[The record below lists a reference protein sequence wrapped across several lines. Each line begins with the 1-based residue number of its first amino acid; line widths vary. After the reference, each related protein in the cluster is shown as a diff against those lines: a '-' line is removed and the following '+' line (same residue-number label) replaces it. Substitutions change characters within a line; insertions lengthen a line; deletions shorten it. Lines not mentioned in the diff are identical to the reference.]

1 MKFLKFLVIL
11 LIPLLFCSAA
21 YASDATDTSDNIAIS
36 QQNIDLDNVVY
47 VPEGESISDIGI
59 DVENSVYVSEN
70 DYITSDGLKAG
81 PQTDGPNPSVEFEA
95 DDPNNPV
102 NFFINETFHGEIVFR
117 NDGDAIGYQP
127 FLEVVLPN
135 EITDFKMF
143 YLGNSVETI
152 DLGVFSEENN
162 YTILNPLTNKEVKGE
177 AGQRLILAIS
187 PFGSYSSD
195 IPDAVIEIEA
205 FLNTTN
211 VGELINFTVTPVFR
225 YGADPLDNP
234 TVDPPIYGDSVKG
247 WIRPTVIQV
256 DIDSPVH
263 EHETVTGPNFPFQYN
278 ITVDIADGANVG
290 DIVINNTIPSQL
302 YFLNNGNHTVRITDK
317 NGNVIDSSLYEIIY
331 PNSNTTG
338 GNLVVK
344 FKNYTGS
351 DAVNDINIEY
361 WVYAP
366 EFDNSTG
373 QNQTILNPITGSDN
387 VTNNVVNIEGTYDN
401 VTLTDDDNVFVT
413 LKAMAVQKYV
423 NSDGEVK
430 PGQNLMYTIYFEVS
444 DYFSLEDFY
453 FLDHAGELPM
463 GAGQD
468 FIWDSVF
475 LTFDGKTYKLENGTY
490 YEREDL
496 VPNDGHWDL
505 LIYVY
510 KFLNDNN
517 ISNFEGGLYNDR
529 LVNEGPF
536 IGYINYNVTVNLN
549 YVVGNKTLSSDDLI
563 INIADGMG
571 IIKDSKVNVTDSSR
585 TELKIPSPI
594 VNKDIIAI
602 NGRPVR
608 GDDVTVRPGDNVT
621 FVLEVVMPT
630 GTVDD
635 FYITD
640 YFPLP
645 IFDVSGMN
653 PVNSTDGALPDNN
666 HWTFGDD
673 GDYPTDINGNRVI
686 PTVEINKDENYI
698 RFTFGDVFENTSTP
712 VDLKIYLTLQVTSH
726 PMADELKLANLLYM
740 SYMDSINTT
749 YMDAEIIHM
758 VVQEPELEIVKDVNV
773 TTVENGT
780 YAKYNIT
787 VTNNGHYGAYDVT
800 ITDNFKELFGD
811 VILNGDVLSISAQYN
826 NGTVVNIDAGDFFN
840 TEKGFTF
847 DYLDFREG
855 HNSITITYTVMFNEN
870 VVPYEEMTNTAN
882 ITNFAS
888 IPGGI
893 NFATNPDKYHD
904 NATVVGVE
912 INVSKDFLGSNDF
925 NKTGG
930 TFNVTDGNRKDDLT
944 IGESGIYEIVVDLPN
959 AQITDLTITD
969 YANGQKLIGYE
980 IFYEGLEKPENVDVT
995 IKNGNSGAELVIK
1008 FNGELKLSAGQ
1019 NKIILRLTYAVLD
1032 STVNPVTG
1040 SYNRDNTVYIST
1052 DGEHRESAS
1061 DYVHIVNP
1069 GIKVDKEFEQN
1080 TVQGGDKNSLTITVT
1095 NNGKSPLYHV
1105 TIKDDLSGLLNF
1117 IDGEISGLN
1126 VDLSAPGI
1134 ATFLGANRD
1143 LLSVVFLNPLNPGE
1157 SVSIVINFTVKDDV
1171 VIGTTY
1177 NNVVSVTGSSMPDD
1191 RYNETR
1197 NYTASDSDKVSTYLP
1212 TIDKNITGT
1221 SISENGDKKATI
1233 GEEVFYEI
1241 IVELPKG
1248 YYNDLVITDDIPDWF
1263 KFNNGNYTINGQT
1276 VDINYDPVTGVAS
1289 VRFVNSTLSGKLT
1302 ILLNLTLV
1310 NHTSAVDG
1318 SSKLNTAIVYVD
1330 GDETDRDSDYVSVVE
1345 PDVNVNKVAD
1355 KEKYEHDETVHY
1367 EITISNDGNSR
1378 GHNIVITDVLPEGLH
1393 FTGKY
1398 TISEGWTVS
1407 YNEFTRIFTI
1417 TGDSLAIG
1425 ESIKFTYDCTFEG
1438 DLEDILGEDF
1448 NNRVFV
1454 TSTSMDRE
1462 DIFREYTD
1470 FDDETVHV
1478 IAIDLEVNK
1487 VVSSSNN
1494 NYQNNIVYVITVT
1507 NNGPDDATGVVVN
1520 DILPDGLIFISATG
1534 TGSYDANTGI
1544 WTIGNLANKGTVT
1557 LTITAKINL
1566 TGSVT
1571 NSVNVTGNEDETDLT
1586 NNNDSVTTII
1596 PPAADLVVDKE
1607 IISSGNYSDEII
1619 YTITVTNRGPDD
1631 ATGVTVTDKLPG
1643 SLIFISSDNPD
1654 YNPANGVWTIGNL
1667 AVGDS
1672 VTLTITAKINGTGI
1686 IENEAVV
1693 SGNEYDQNLTNNN
1706 DSVTSDVPPVADLVL
1721 DKTININ
1728 KIVAGEY
1735 INYIITIDNIG
1746 IDAALNV
1753 ILHDS
1758 IPDALENVEYRIN
1771 NGDWQEF
1778 TGDIYLRTIFA
1789 NSQVT
1794 VEIRGIVN
1802 SGYLGNITNFANVS
1816 TTTSETDYTNNNDT
1830 VTGEVTAITD
1840 LKVVK
1845 EANDLTVV
1853 AGDNITYTVTI
1864 TNYGPSDAVNV
1875 ELRDYF
1881 DTSDLLNMQYS
1892 LDNVHWYSYA
1902 PGTVIQV
1909 GTIVSGDGRVI
1920 YFKALVNGS
1929 IRGNILNTVNIT
1941 TDTPNEGE
1949 NSSTVTTDV
1958 VEHVTIS
1965 IDKTANVTNV
1975 NPGDYIS
1982 YDIVVEVSDV
1992 SDAINVVVTDNLNSD
2007 LLETSNTIYFI
2018 DGVYK
2023 GRWTGSVNLGTLHP
2037 GAVVFIHLANIYVKN
2052 TADSDIP
2059 NTAIVT
2065 SDEYPNGF
2073 QSDYDIHLNT
2083 ADLAV
2088 DKEVVSSGNY
2098 TDEIEYV
2105 ITVTNNG
2112 PDDATGVVVSD
2123 KLPNGL
2129 IFTDSVADRG
2139 SYDPET
2145 GIWTIG
2151 DLANGETLTLTIIA
2165 KINITG
2171 NITNEADTTGDQY
2184 DPDVDNNED
2193 DITSEIL
2200 PSADLVVDKEVVSVG
2215 NYTDEIEYVITVTN
2229 RGPDDATGVTVS
2241 DILPEGLIFAGSDGN
2256 YNSNTG
2262 VWYIGDLANG
2272 EFISIRITAKINITG
2287 NVTNKVNVTGNEH
2300 DSNLTNNNDTVT
2312 SEIPPA
2318 TDLAVDKEVVSVG
2331 NYTDEIEYVI
2341 TVTNRGP
2348 DGATGVVVSDLLP
2361 DGLIYS
2367 SSVADRG
2374 TYDPE
2379 TGIWTIGDLANGETL
2394 TLTIIAKINITGNIT
2409 NNVSVTGGQYDPEL
2423 GNNNDTVTSEIP
2435 PSADLVVDKEVV
2447 SVGNYT
2453 DEIVYII
2460 TVTNRGPDDATGVF
2474 VSDLLPDGLIYSSSV
2489 ADRGTYDSETGI
2501 WTIGDLANG
2510 EILTLKITARINT
2523 TGNVT
2528 NNVNVT
2534 GNEHD
2539 SNLTNNNDTVTSEIP
2554 PSADLVVDKEVV
2566 SVGNYTDEI
2575 IYIITVTNRGP
2586 NDATGVTVSDI
2597 LPDGLVFVESNG
2609 NYDSETGV
2617 WYIGDLANGGTVTLT
2632 ITARINTTG
2641 NVTNNVNVTG
2651 NEHDSNLTNNNDTVT
2666 SEIPPSADLAIDK
2679 EVIGFGNYT
2688 DHIIY
2693 VVTVTNNGPNDAT
2706 GVVVSDLLPNGL
2718 IFVEAM
2724 GVTQLYDDQLVFSGS
2739 EAKYDP
2745 TTGLWII
2752 GDLANGESISLLIVA
2767 RINIT
2772 GNVTNY
2778 ANVTGNEHDSNLTN
2792 NDDNVTVE
2800 IPPSADLAVEK
2811 EVVSVGN
2818 YTDEIVYIISVTNRG
2833 PNDATGVVVSDL
2845 LPDGLVFIEAN
2856 NENYNAATGVWYIG
2870 DLANGESISIM
2881 ITARINVTGN
2891 VTNFVNVTGNEFDH
2905 DKTNNNDN
2913 VTVEIPKEVDLSVNK
2928 TVNNE
2933 NPYNGDE
2940 IIYEIVISNNGVDN
2954 ATNVIVSDNLPN
2966 GLIYVSSD
2974 ASKGSY
2980 DATTGLWTVGDL
2992 AVGET
2997 VKLTI
3002 TVLVNKSGNL
3012 TNNVSVNSTEHDL
3025 NYTDNNDSVVID
3037 VIPVADLVVDKE
3049 ANQDVI
3055 YVGDEVIFIITI
3067 TNNGPNDA
3075 ENVIALDKLP
3085 EGLEFV
3091 SSNAS
3096 KGTYDFETGIWDIG
3110 NLTVGETVT
3119 LIITTIAQK
3128 EGIIVNNVS
3137 VNSTTVDLNMTN
3149 NFANATV
3156 EANEVIVPSDDS
3168 SQSSELGLSQNKNNL
3183 LNSGIGMEKTG
3194 NPLMIALLLIICLI
3208 GFGVNS
3214 RRK

>member
-36 QQNIDLDNVVY
+36 QQNIDLDNAVY

-81 PQTDGPNPSVEFEA
+81 PQTDEPNPSVEFKA

-143 YLGNSVETI
+143 YLDNSVETI
-152 DLGVFSEENN
+152 DLGIFSEENN

-302 YFLNNGNHTVRITDK
+302 YFINNGNHTVRITDK

-373 QNQTILNPITGSDN
+373 QNQTILNPITGSNN
-387 VTNNVVNIEGTYDN
+387 VTENIVNIEGTYDN
-401 VTLTDDDNVFVT
+401 VTLTGDDNVFVT

-423 NSDGEVK
+423 NSNGEVR

-549 YVVGNKTLSSDDLI
+549 YIVGNSTLSSDDLI

-608 GDDVTVRPGDNVT
+608 GDDLTVRPGDNVT
-621 FVLEVVMPT
+621 FVLEVEMPT

-645 IFDVSGMN
+645 IFNVSGMN

-673 GDYPTDINGNRVI
+673 GDYPTDINGNRII
-686 PTVEINKDENYI
+686 PTVEINTDENYI
-698 RFTFGDVFENTSTP
+698 RFTFGNVFDNTSST
-712 VDLKIYLTLQVTSH
+712 VKLQLYLTLQVTSH

-740 SYMDSINTT
+740 SYMDSVNTT
-749 YMDAEIIHM
+749 YMDAELIHM

-780 YAKYNIT
+780 YAEYNIT
-787 VTNNGHYGAYDVT
+787 VTNNGHYDAYDVT

-811 VILNGDVLSISAQYN
+811 VILNGNVLSISAQYN
-826 NGTVVNIDAGDFFN
+826 NGTVVHIDADDFFN

-847 DYLDFREG
+847 DYLKFEEG
-855 HNSITITYTVMFNEN
+855 HNSITITYIVIFNEN
-870 VVPYEEMTNTAN
+870 VVPYEEMINTAN

-912 INVSKDFLGSNDF
+912 INVTKDFLGSNDF

-930 TFNVTDGNRKDDLT
+930 TVNVTDGNRKDDLT

-969 YANGQKLIGYE
+969 SANGQKLIGYE

-1040 SYNRDNTVYIST
+1040 SYNRVNTVYIST
-1052 DGEHRESAS
+1052 DGERRESAS
-1061 DYVHIVNP
+1061 DYAPIINP
-1069 GIKVDKEFEQN
+1069 GITVNKEFEQD
-1080 TVQGGDKNSLTITVT
+1080 TVQGGDKNSLIITVT
-1095 NNGKSPLYHV
+1095 NDGNSPLYNV

-1117 IDGEISGLN
+1117 IDGEISDLK

-1134 ATFLGANRD
+1134 ATFLGANQD
-1143 LLSVVFLNPLNPGE
+1143 ILSIVFLNPLNPGE
-1157 SVSIVINFTVKDDV
+1157 SVSIIINFTVKEDI

-1177 NNVVSVTGSSMPDD
+1177 DNTVSVTGSSMLDD

-1197 NYTASDSDKVSTYLP
+1197 DYTASDSDKVSTYLP

-1398 TISEGWTVS
+1398 TISDGWTVS

-1470 FDDETVHV
+1470 FDDATVHV

-1544 WTIGNLANKGTVT
+1544 WTIGNLANKGAVT

-1586 NNNDSVTTII
+1586 NNNDSVTTVI

-1830 VTGEVTAITD
+1830 VTGEVTAIAD

-1853 AGDNITYTVTI
+1853 AGEDITYTVTI

-1892 LDNVHWYSYA
+1892 LDNVYWYSYEQ
-1902 PGTVIQV
+1902 GSVIQV
-1909 GTIVSGDGRVI
+1909 GTIVSGDVRVI

-1929 IRGNILNTVNIT
+1929 TRGNITNTVNIT
-1941 TDTPNEGE
+1941 TDTPNDGE
-1949 NSSTVTTDV
+1949 NSSTVITDV
-1958 VEHVTIS
+1958 VEHVIIS
-1965 IDKTANVTNV
+1965 IDKTANTTSV

-1982 YDIVVEVSDV
+1982 YDIIVEVSDV

-2007 LLETSNTIYFI
+2007 LLEISNAIYFVN
-2018 DGVYK
+2018 GAAK
-2023 GRWTGSVNLGTLHP
+2023 GRWTGSVNLGTLP
-2037 GAVVFIHLANIYVKN
+2037 ANTVVFIHIANIYVKD

-2059 NTAIVT
+2059 NSAIVT

-2073 QSDYDIHLNT
+2073 RSDYDIHLIT
-2083 ADLAV
+2083 TDLAV
-2088 DKEVVSSGNY
+2088 DKDVVSVGNY

-2105 ITVTNNG
+2105 VTVTNNG

-2139 SYDPET
+2139 SYDPNT

-2151 DLANGETLTLTIIA
+2151 DLDNGETLTLTIIA

-2171 NITNEADTTGDQY
+2171 NITNEADITGDQY

-2193 DITSEIL
+2193 DI
-2200 PSADLVVDKEVVSVG
+2200 
-2215 NYTDEIEYVITVTN
+2215 
-2229 RGPDDATGVTVS
+2229 
-2241 DILPEGLIFAGSDGN
+2241 
-2256 YNSNTG
+2256 
-2262 VWYIGDLANG
+2262 
-2272 EFISIRITAKINITG
+2272 
-2287 NVTNKVNVTGNEH
+2287 
-2300 DSNLTNNNDTVT
+2300 
-2312 SEIPPA
+2312 
-2318 TDLAVDKEVVSVG
+2318 
-2331 NYTDEIEYVI
+2331 
-2341 TVTNRGP
+2341 
-2348 DGATGVVVSDLLP
+2348 
-2361 DGLIYS
+2361 
-2367 SSVADRG
+2367 
-2374 TYDPE
+2374 
-2379 TGIWTIGDLANGETL
+2379 
-2394 TLTIIAKINITGNIT
+2394 
-2409 NNVSVTGGQYDPEL
+2409 
-2423 GNNNDTVTSEIP
+2423 TSEIP

-2460 TVTNRGPDDATGVF
+2460 TVTNRGPDDATGVV
-2474 VSDLLPDGLIYSSSV
+2474 VSDILPEGLIFAGSDGNYNSN
-2489 ADRGTYDSETGI
+2489 TGV
-2501 WTIGDLANG
+2501 WYIGDLANG
-2510 EILTLKITARINT
+2510 ETVTLTITAKINI

-2566 SVGNYTDEI
+2566 SVGNYTDEV

-2597 LPDGLVFVESNG
+2597 LPEGLVFVESNG

-2632 ITARINTTG
+2632 ITARINSTG
-2641 NVTNNVNVTG
+2641 NVTNKVNVTG

-2666 SEIPPSADLAIDK
+2666 SEIPPSADLVIDK

-2724 GVTQLYDDQLVFSGS
+2724 GFTQLYDDQLVFSGS

-2752 GDLANGESISLLIVA
+2752 GNLANGESTSLLIVA

-2772 GNVTNY
+2772 GNVTNF

-2856 NENYNAATGVWYIG
+2856 NENYNADTGVWYIG

-3049 ANQDVI
+3049 ANHDVI
-3055 YVGDEVIFIITI
+3055 YVGDEVIFIIII
-3067 TNNGPNDA
+3067 TNNGPNEA
-3075 ENVIALDKLP
+3075 ENVIALDRLP

-3091 SSNAS
+3091 SFNAS

-3110 NLTVGETVT
+3110 NLAVGETVT

-3149 NFANATV
+3149 NFANAAV
-3156 EANEVIVPSDDS
+3156 EANEVIIPSDDS

-3208 GFGVNS
+3208 GFSVKS

>member
-36 QQNIDLDNVVY
+36 QQNIDLDNAVY

-81 PQTDGPNPSVEFEA
+81 PQTDEPNPSVEFKA

-143 YLGNSVETI
+143 YLDNSVETI
-152 DLGVFSEENN
+152 DLGIFSEENN

-302 YFLNNGNHTVRITDK
+302 YFINNGNHTVRITDK

-373 QNQTILNPITGSDN
+373 QNQTILNPITGSNN
-387 VTNNVVNIEGTYDN
+387 VTENIVNIEGTYDN
-401 VTLTDDDNVFVT
+401 VTLTGDDNVFVT

-423 NSDGEVK
+423 NSNGEVR

-549 YVVGNKTLSSDDLI
+549 YIVGNSTLSSDDLI

-608 GDDVTVRPGDNVT
+608 GDDLTVRPGDNVT
-621 FVLEVVMPT
+621 FVLEVEMPT

-645 IFDVSGMN
+645 IFNVSGMN

-673 GDYPTDINGNRVI
+673 GDYPTDINGNRII
-686 PTVEINKDENYI
+686 PTVEINTDENYI
-698 RFTFGDVFENTSTP
+698 RFTFGNVFDNTSST
-712 VDLKIYLTLQVTSH
+712 VKLQLYLTLQVTSH

-740 SYMDSINTT
+740 SYMDSVNTT
-749 YMDAEIIHM
+749 YMDAELIHM

-780 YAKYNIT
+780 YAEYNIT
-787 VTNNGHYGAYDVT
+787 VTNNGHYDAYDVT

-811 VILNGDVLSISAQYN
+811 VILNGNVLSISAQYN
-826 NGTVVNIDAGDFFN
+826 NGTVVHIDADDFFN

-847 DYLDFREG
+847 DYLKFEEG
-855 HNSITITYTVMFNEN
+855 HNSITITYIVIFNEN
-870 VVPYEEMTNTAN
+870 VVPYEEMINTAN

-912 INVSKDFLGSNDF
+912 INVTKDFLGSNDF

-930 TFNVTDGNRKDDLT
+930 TVNVTDGNRKDDLT

-969 YANGQKLIGYE
+969 SANGQKLIGYE

-1040 SYNRDNTVYIST
+1040 SYNRVNTVYIST
-1052 DGEHRESAS
+1052 DGERRESAS
-1061 DYVHIVNP
+1061 DYAPIINP
-1069 GIKVDKEFEQN
+1069 GITVNKEFEQD
-1080 TVQGGDKNSLTITVT
+1080 TVQGGDKNSLIITVT
-1095 NNGKSPLYHV
+1095 NDGNSPLYNV

-1117 IDGEISGLN
+1117 IDGEISDLK

-1134 ATFLGANRD
+1134 ATFLGANQD
-1143 LLSVVFLNPLNPGE
+1143 ILSIVFLNPLNPGE
-1157 SVSIVINFTVKDDV
+1157 SVSIIINFTVKEDI

-1177 NNVVSVTGSSMPDD
+1177 DNTVSVTGSSMLDD

-1197 NYTASDSDKVSTYLP
+1197 DYTASDSDKVSTYLP

-1398 TISEGWTVS
+1398 TISDGWTVS

-1470 FDDETVHV
+1470 FDDATVHV

-1544 WTIGNLANKGTVT
+1544 WTIGNLANKGAVT

-1586 NNNDSVTTII
+1586 NNNDSVTTVI

-1830 VTGEVTAITD
+1830 VTGEVTAIAD

-1853 AGDNITYTVTI
+1853 AGEDITYTVTI

-1892 LDNVHWYSYA
+1892 LDNVYWYSYEQ
-1902 PGTVIQV
+1902 GSVIQV
-1909 GTIVSGDGRVI
+1909 GTIVSGDVRVI

-1929 IRGNILNTVNIT
+1929 TRGNITNTVNIT
-1941 TDTPNEGE
+1941 TDTPNDGE
-1949 NSSTVTTDV
+1949 NSSTVITDV
-1958 VEHVTIS
+1958 VEHVIIS
-1965 IDKTANVTNV
+1965 IDKTANTTSV

-1982 YDIVVEVSDV
+1982 YDIIVEVSDV

-2007 LLETSNTIYFI
+2007 LLEISNAIYFVN
-2018 DGVYK
+2018 GAAK
-2023 GRWTGSVNLGTLHP
+2023 GRWTGSVNLGTLP
-2037 GAVVFIHLANIYVKN
+2037 ANTVVFIHIANIYVKD

-2059 NTAIVT
+2059 NSAIVT

-2073 QSDYDIHLNT
+2073 RSDYDIHLIT
-2083 ADLAV
+2083 TDLAV
-2088 DKEVVSSGNY
+2088 DKDVVSVGNY

-2105 ITVTNNG
+2105 VTVTNNG

-2139 SYDPET
+2139 SYDPNT

-2151 DLANGETLTLTIIA
+2151 DLDNGETLTLTIIA

-2171 NITNEADTTGDQY
+2171 NITNEADITGDQY

-2193 DITSEIL
+2193 DI
-2200 PSADLVVDKEVVSVG
+2200 
-2215 NYTDEIEYVITVTN
+2215 
-2229 RGPDDATGVTVS
+2229 
-2241 DILPEGLIFAGSDGN
+2241 
-2256 YNSNTG
+2256 
-2262 VWYIGDLANG
+2262 
-2272 EFISIRITAKINITG
+2272 
-2287 NVTNKVNVTGNEH
+2287 
-2300 DSNLTNNNDTVT
+2300 
-2312 SEIPPA
+2312 
-2318 TDLAVDKEVVSVG
+2318 
-2331 NYTDEIEYVI
+2331 
-2341 TVTNRGP
+2341 
-2348 DGATGVVVSDLLP
+2348 
-2361 DGLIYS
+2361 
-2367 SSVADRG
+2367 
-2374 TYDPE
+2374 
-2379 TGIWTIGDLANGETL
+2379 
-2394 TLTIIAKINITGNIT
+2394 
-2409 NNVSVTGGQYDPEL
+2409 
-2423 GNNNDTVTSEIP
+2423 TSEIP

-2460 TVTNRGPDDATGVF
+2460 TVTNRGPDDATGVT
-2474 VSDLLPDGLIYSSSV
+2474 VSDILPEGLVFVESN
-2489 ADRGTYDSETGI
+2489 GNYDSETGV
-2501 WTIGDLANG
+2501 WYIGDLANG
-2510 EILTLKITARINT
+2510 DSISIRITAKINI

-2575 IYIITVTNRGP
+2575 VYIITVTNRGP
-2586 NDATGVTVSDI
+2586 DDATGVTVSDI
-2597 LPDGLVFVESNG
+2597 LPEGLVFVESNG

-2617 WYIGDLANGGTVTLT
+2617 WYIGDLANGDSISIR
-2632 ITARINTTG
+2632 ITAKINITG

-2666 SEIPPSADLAIDK
+2666 SEIPPSADLVIDK

-2724 GVTQLYDDQLVFSGS
+2724 GFTQLYDDQLVFSGS

-2752 GDLANGESISLLIVA
+2752 GNLANGESTSLLIVA

-2772 GNVTNY
+2772 GNVTNF

-2856 NENYNAATGVWYIG
+2856 NENYNADTGVWYIG

-3049 ANQDVI
+3049 ANHDVI
-3055 YVGDEVIFIITI
+3055 YVGDEVIFIIII
-3067 TNNGPNDA
+3067 TNNGPNEA
-3075 ENVIALDKLP
+3075 ENVIALDRLP

-3091 SSNAS
+3091 SFNAS

-3110 NLTVGETVT
+3110 NLAVGETVT

-3149 NFANATV
+3149 NFANAAV
-3156 EANEVIVPSDDS
+3156 EANEVIIPSDDS

-3208 GFGVNS
+3208 GFSVKS

>member
-1 MKFLKFLVIL
+1 M
-11 LIPLLFCSAA
+11 
-21 YASDATDTSDNIAIS
+21 
-36 QQNIDLDNVVY
+36 
-47 VPEGESISDIGI
+47 
-59 DVENSVYVSEN
+59 
-70 DYITSDGLKAG
+70 
-81 PQTDGPNPSVEFEA
+81 
-95 DDPNNPV
+95 
-102 NFFINETFHGEIVFR
+102 
-117 NDGDAIGYQP
+117 
-127 FLEVVLPN
+127 
-135 EITDFKMF
+135 
-143 YLGNSVETI
+143 
-152 DLGVFSEENN
+152 
-162 YTILNPLTNKEVKGE
+162 
-177 AGQRLILAIS
+177 
-187 PFGSYSSD
+187 
-195 IPDAVIEIEA
+195 
-205 FLNTTN
+205 
-211 VGELINFTVTPVFR
+211 
-225 YGADPLDNP
+225 
-234 TVDPPIYGDSVKG
+234 
-247 WIRPTVIQV
+247 
-256 DIDSPVH
+256 
-263 EHETVTGPNFPFQYN
+263 
-278 ITVDIADGANVG
+278 
-290 DIVINNTIPSQL
+290 
-302 YFLNNGNHTVRITDK
+302 
-317 NGNVIDSSLYEIIY
+317 
-331 PNSNTTG
+331 
-338 GNLVVK
+338 
-344 FKNYTGS
+344 
-351 DAVNDINIEY
+351 
-361 WVYAP
+361 
-366 EFDNSTG
+366 
-373 QNQTILNPITGSDN
+373 
-387 VTNNVVNIEGTYDN
+387 
-401 VTLTDDDNVFVT
+401 
-413 LKAMAVQKYV
+413 
-423 NSDGEVK
+423 
-430 PGQNLMYTIYFEVS
+430 
-444 DYFSLEDFY
+444 
-453 FLDHAGELPM
+453 
-463 GAGQD
+463 
-468 FIWDSVF
+468 
-475 LTFDGKTYKLENGTY
+475 
-490 YEREDL
+490 
-496 VPNDGHWDL
+496 
-505 LIYVY
+505 
-510 KFLNDNN
+510 
-517 ISNFEGGLYNDR
+517 
-529 LVNEGPF
+529 
-536 IGYINYNVTVNLN
+536 
-549 YVVGNKTLSSDDLI
+549 
-563 INIADGMG
+563 
-571 IIKDSKVNVTDSSR
+571 
-585 TELKIPSPI
+585 
-594 VNKDIIAI
+594 
-602 NGRPVR
+602 
-608 GDDVTVRPGDNVT
+608 
-621 FVLEVVMPT
+621 
-630 GTVDD
+630 
-635 FYITD
+635 
-640 YFPLP
+640 
-645 IFDVSGMN
+645 
-653 PVNSTDGALPDNN
+653 
-666 HWTFGDD
+666 
-673 GDYPTDINGNRVI
+673 
-686 PTVEINKDENYI
+686 
-698 RFTFGDVFENTSTP
+698 
-712 VDLKIYLTLQVTSH
+712 
-726 PMADELKLANLLYM
+726 
-740 SYMDSINTT
+740 
-749 YMDAEIIHM
+749 
-758 VVQEPELEIVKDVNV
+758 
-773 TTVENGT
+773 
-780 YAKYNIT
+780 
-787 VTNNGHYGAYDVT
+787 
-800 ITDNFKELFGD
+800 
-811 VILNGDVLSISAQYN
+811 
-826 NGTVVNIDAGDFFN
+826 
-840 TEKGFTF
+840 
-847 DYLDFREG
+847 
-855 HNSITITYTVMFNEN
+855 
-870 VVPYEEMTNTAN
+870 
-882 ITNFAS
+882 
-888 IPGGI
+888 
-893 NFATNPDKYHD
+893 
-904 NATVVGVE
+904 
-912 INVSKDFLGSNDF
+912 
-925 NKTGG
+925 
-930 TFNVTDGNRKDDLT
+930 
-944 IGESGIYEIVVDLPN
+944 
-959 AQITDLTITD
+959 
-969 YANGQKLIGYE
+969 
-980 IFYEGLEKPENVDVT
+980 
-995 IKNGNSGAELVIK
+995 
-1008 FNGELKLSAGQ
+1008 
-1019 NKIILRLTYAVLD
+1019 
-1032 STVNPVTG
+1032 
-1040 SYNRDNTVYIST
+1040 
-1052 DGEHRESAS
+1052 
-1061 DYVHIVNP
+1061 
-1069 GIKVDKEFEQN
+1069 
-1080 TVQGGDKNSLTITVT
+1080 
-1095 NNGKSPLYHV
+1095 
-1105 TIKDDLSGLLNF
+1105 
-1117 IDGEISGLN
+1117 
-1126 VDLSAPGI
+1126 
-1134 ATFLGANRD
+1134 
-1143 LLSVVFLNPLNPGE
+1143 
-1157 SVSIVINFTVKDDV
+1157 
-1171 VIGTTY
+1171 
-1177 NNVVSVTGSSMPDD
+1177 
-1191 RYNETR
+1191 
-1197 NYTASDSDKVSTYLP
+1197 
-1212 TIDKNITGT
+1212 
-1221 SISENGDKKATI
+1221 
-1233 GEEVFYEI
+1233 
-1241 IVELPKG
+1241 
-1248 YYNDLVITDDIPDWF
+1248 
-1263 KFNNGNYTINGQT
+1263 
-1276 VDINYDPVTGVAS
+1276 
-1289 VRFVNSTLSGKLT
+1289 
-1302 ILLNLTLV
+1302 
-1310 NHTSAVDG
+1310 
-1318 SSKLNTAIVYVD
+1318 
-1330 GDETDRDSDYVSVVE
+1330 
-1345 PDVNVNKVAD
+1345 AD

-1398 TISEGWTVS
+1398 TISDGWTVS

-1438 DLEDILGEDF
+1438 NLEDILGEDF
-1448 NNRVFV
+1448 NNRVSV
-1454 TSTSMDRE
+1454 TSTSMDRD

-1478 IAIDLEVNK
+1478 IATDLEVNK

-1520 DILPDGLIFISATG
+1520 DILPDGLIFVSATG

-1566 TGSVT
+1566 TGNVT
-1571 NSVNVTGNEDETDLT
+1571 NNVNVTGNEDETDLT
-1586 NNNDSVTTII
+1586 NNNDSVTTVI

-1607 IISSGNYSDEII
+1607 IVSSGNYSDEII

-1643 SLIFISSDNPD
+1643 SLIFISSDNPN

-1686 IENEAVV
+1686 IENDAVV
-1693 SGNEYDQNLTNNN
+1693 SGNEYDHNLTNND
-1706 DSVTSDVPPVADLVL
+1706 DSVTSDIPPVTDLVL
-1721 DKTININ
+1721 DKTITTDEI
-1728 KIVAGEY
+1728 IAGDY
-1735 INYIITIDNIG
+1735 INYVITITNVG
-1746 IDAALNV
+1746 VDAALDV

-1758 IPDALENVEYRIN
+1758 IPSILEDVEYRIN

-1778 TGDIYLRTIFA
+1778 TGDIYLRTILG
-1789 NSQVT
+1789 NSKVT

-1816 TTTSETDYTNNNDT
+1816 TSTSETDYTNNNDT

-2193 DITSEIL
+2193 DITSEIP

-2215 NYTDEIEYVITVTN
+2215 NYTDEIIYIITVTN
-2229 RGPDDATGVTVS
+2229 NGPNDATGVTVS
-2241 DILPEGLIFAGSDGN
+2241 DILPEGLIFAGSNGT
-2256 YNSNTG
+2256 YNSTTG

-2272 EFISIRITAKINITG
+2272 ESISIRITAKINITG

-2453 DEIVYII
+2453 DEIEYVI
-2460 TVTNRGPDDATGVF
+2460 T
-2474 VSDLLPDGLIYSSSV
+2474 
-2489 ADRGTYDSETGI
+2489 
-2501 WTIGDLANG
+2501 
-2510 EILTLKITARINT
+2510 
-2523 TGNVT
+2523 
-2528 NNVNVT
+2528 
-2534 GNEHD
+2534 
-2539 SNLTNNNDTVTSEIP
+2539 
-2554 PSADLVVDKEVV
+2554 
-2566 SVGNYTDEI
+2566 
-2575 IYIITVTNRGP
+2575 
-2586 NDATGVTVSDI
+2586 
-2597 LPDGLVFVESNG
+2597 
-2609 NYDSETGV
+2609 
-2617 WYIGDLANGGTVTLT
+2617 
-2632 ITARINTTG
+2632 
-2641 NVTNNVNVTG
+2641 
-2651 NEHDSNLTNNNDTVT
+2651 
-2666 SEIPPSADLAIDK
+2666 
-2679 EVIGFGNYT
+2679 
-2688 DHIIY
+2688 
-2693 VVTVTNNGPNDAT
+2693 
-2706 GVVVSDLLPNGL
+2706 
-2718 IFVEAM
+2718 
-2724 GVTQLYDDQLVFSGS
+2724 
-2739 EAKYDP
+2739 
-2745 TTGLWII
+2745 
-2752 GDLANGESISLLIVA
+2752 
-2767 RINIT
+2767 
-2772 GNVTNY
+2772 
-2778 ANVTGNEHDSNLTN
+2778 
-2792 NDDNVTVE
+2792 
-2800 IPPSADLAVEK
+2800 
-2811 EVVSVGN
+2811 
-2818 YTDEIVYIISVTNRG
+2818 VTNRG

-2856 NENYNAATGVWYIG
+2856 NENYNADTGVWYIG

-2992 AVGET
+2992 AIGET

-3091 SSNAS
+3091 FSNAS

-3168 SQSSELGLSQNKNNL
+3168 SQSSELDLSQNKNNL

>member
-1 MKFLKFLVIL
+1 M
-11 LIPLLFCSAA
+11 
-21 YASDATDTSDNIAIS
+21 
-36 QQNIDLDNVVY
+36 
-47 VPEGESISDIGI
+47 
-59 DVENSVYVSEN
+59 
-70 DYITSDGLKAG
+70 
-81 PQTDGPNPSVEFEA
+81 
-95 DDPNNPV
+95 
-102 NFFINETFHGEIVFR
+102 
-117 NDGDAIGYQP
+117 
-127 FLEVVLPN
+127 
-135 EITDFKMF
+135 
-143 YLGNSVETI
+143 
-152 DLGVFSEENN
+152 
-162 YTILNPLTNKEVKGE
+162 
-177 AGQRLILAIS
+177 
-187 PFGSYSSD
+187 
-195 IPDAVIEIEA
+195 
-205 FLNTTN
+205 
-211 VGELINFTVTPVFR
+211 
-225 YGADPLDNP
+225 
-234 TVDPPIYGDSVKG
+234 
-247 WIRPTVIQV
+247 
-256 DIDSPVH
+256 
-263 EHETVTGPNFPFQYN
+263 
-278 ITVDIADGANVG
+278 
-290 DIVINNTIPSQL
+290 
-302 YFLNNGNHTVRITDK
+302 
-317 NGNVIDSSLYEIIY
+317 
-331 PNSNTTG
+331 
-338 GNLVVK
+338 
-344 FKNYTGS
+344 
-351 DAVNDINIEY
+351 
-361 WVYAP
+361 
-366 EFDNSTG
+366 FDNTSST
-373 QNQTILNPITGSDN
+373 
-387 VTNNVVNIEGTYDN
+387 
-401 VTLTDDDNVFVT
+401 
-413 LKAMAVQKYV
+413 
-423 NSDGEVK
+423 VK
-430 PGQNLMYTIYFEVS
+430 LQV
-444 DYFSLEDFY
+444 
-453 FLDHAGELPM
+453 
-463 GAGQD
+463 
-468 FIWDSVF
+468 
-475 LTFDGKTYKLENGTY
+475 
-490 YEREDL
+490 
-496 VPNDGHWDL
+496 
-505 LIYVY
+505 
-510 KFLNDNN
+510 
-517 ISNFEGGLYNDR
+517 
-529 LVNEGPF
+529 
-536 IGYINYNVTVNLN
+536 
-549 YVVGNKTLSSDDLI
+549 
-563 INIADGMG
+563 
-571 IIKDSKVNVTDSSR
+571 
-585 TELKIPSPI
+585 
-594 VNKDIIAI
+594 
-602 NGRPVR
+602 
-608 GDDVTVRPGDNVT
+608 
-621 FVLEVVMPT
+621 
-630 GTVDD
+630 
-635 FYITD
+635 
-640 YFPLP
+640 
-645 IFDVSGMN
+645 
-653 PVNSTDGALPDNN
+653 
-666 HWTFGDD
+666 
-673 GDYPTDINGNRVI
+673 
-686 PTVEINKDENYI
+686 
-698 RFTFGDVFENTSTP
+698 
-712 VDLKIYLTLQVTSH
+712 YLTLQVTSH

-740 SYMDSINTT
+740 SYMDSVNTT
-749 YMDAEIIHM
+749 YMDAELIHM

-780 YAKYNIT
+780 YAEYNIT
-787 VTNNGHYGAYDVT
+787 VTNNGHYDAYDVT

-826 NGTVVNIDAGDFFN
+826 NGTVVNIDADDFFN

-847 DYLDFREG
+847 DYLKFEEG
-855 HNSITITYTVMFNEN
+855 HNSITITYIVIFNEN

-912 INVSKDFLGSNDF
+912 INLSKDFIGSNDF

-959 AQITDLTITD
+959 AQINNLTITD
-969 YANGQKLIGYE
+969 SANGQKLIGYE
-980 IFYEGLEKPENVDVT
+980 IFYEGLEEPENVDVT

-1032 STVNPVTG
+1032 SSVNPVTG

-1052 DGEHRESAS
+1052 DGELREQAS
-1061 DYVHIVNP
+1061 DYAPIVNP

-1117 IDGEISGLN
+1117 IDGEISVFN

-1143 LLSVVFLNPLNPGE
+1143 LLSVVFSDPLNPGE

-1177 NNVVSVTGSSMPDD
+1177 NNIVSVTGSSMPDD

-1197 NYTASDSDKVSTYLP
+1197 NYTGSDSDKVSTYLP
-1212 TIDKNITGT
+1212 TIDKNLTGT

-1241 IVELPKG
+1241 TVKLPIG
-1248 YYNDLVITDDIPDWF
+1248 YYNDLVIVDDIPDWF
-1263 KFNNGNYTINGQT
+1263 KVNNGNYTINGQT
-1276 VDINYDPVTGVAS
+1276 VNVEYNPATGVVS
-1289 VRFVNSTLSGKLT
+1289 VRIANSTLKGELT

-1318 SSKLNTAIVYVD
+1318 SSKSNTAIVYVD
-1330 GDETDRDSDYVSVVE
+1330 GEETDRDSDYVSVVE

-1398 TISEGWTVS
+1398 TISDGWTVS

-1438 DLEDILGEDF
+1438 NLEDILGEDF
-1448 NNRVFV
+1448 NNRVSV
-1454 TSTSMDRE
+1454 TSTSMDRD

-1478 IAIDLEVNK
+1478 IATDLEVNK

-1520 DILPDGLIFISATG
+1520 DILPDGLIFVSATG

-1566 TGSVT
+1566 TGNVT
-1571 NSVNVTGNEDETDLT
+1571 NNVNVTGNEDETDLT
-1586 NNNDSVTTII
+1586 NNNDSVTTVI

-1607 IISSGNYSDEII
+1607 IVSSGNYSDEII

-1643 SLIFISSDNPD
+1643 SLIFISSDNPN

-1686 IENEAVV
+1686 IENDAVV
-1693 SGNEYDQNLTNNN
+1693 SGNEYDHNLTNND
-1706 DSVTSDVPPVADLVL
+1706 DSVTSDIPPVTDLVL
-1721 DKTININ
+1721 DKTITTDEI
-1728 KIVAGEY
+1728 IAGDY
-1735 INYIITIDNIG
+1735 INYVITITNVG
-1746 IDAALNV
+1746 VDAALDV

-1758 IPDALENVEYRIN
+1758 IPSILEDVEYRIN

-1778 TGDIYLRTIFA
+1778 TGDIYLRTILG
-1789 NSQVT
+1789 NSKVT

-1816 TTTSETDYTNNNDT
+1816 TSTSETDYTNNNDT

-2193 DITSEIL
+2193 DITSEIP

-2215 NYTDEIEYVITVTN
+2215 NYTDEIIYIITVTN
-2229 RGPDDATGVTVS
+2229 NGPNDATGVTVS
-2241 DILPEGLIFAGSDGN
+2241 DILPEGLIFAGSNGT
-2256 YNSNTG
+2256 YNSTTG

-2272 EFISIRITAKINITG
+2272 ESISIRITAKINITG

-2453 DEIVYII
+2453 DEI
-2460 TVTNRGPDDATGVF
+2460 
-2474 VSDLLPDGLIYSSSV
+2474 
-2489 ADRGTYDSETGI
+2489 
-2501 WTIGDLANG
+2501 
-2510 EILTLKITARINT
+2510 
-2523 TGNVT
+2523 
-2528 NNVNVT
+2528 
-2534 GNEHD
+2534 
-2539 SNLTNNNDTVTSEIP
+2539 
-2554 PSADLVVDKEVV
+2554 
-2566 SVGNYTDEI
+2566 

-2632 ITARINTTG
+2632 ITARINITG

-2651 NEHDSNLTNNNDTVT
+2651 NEHDFNLTNNNDTVT
-2666 SEIPPSADLAIDK
+2666 SEIPPSADLVIDK

-2693 VVTVTNNGPNDAT
+2693 VVTVTNKGPNDAT

-2718 IFVEAM
+2718 IFVEAI
-2724 GVTQLYDDQLVFSGS
+2724 GVTQLYDDQLIFSGS

-2752 GDLANGESISLLIVA
+2752 GNLANGESTSLLIVA

-2856 NENYNAATGVWYIG
+2856 NENYNADTGVWYIG

-2992 AVGET
+2992 AIGET

>member
-21 YASDATDTSDNIAIS
+21 YASDATDTSDNITIS
-36 QQNIDLDNVVY
+36 QQNIDLDNAVY

-571 IIKDSKVNVTDSSR
+571 IIKDSKVNITDSSR
-585 TELKIPSPI
+585 TELQIPSPI
-594 VNKDIIAI
+594 VNKDIISI

-1032 STVNPVTG
+1032 SSVNPVTG
-1040 SYNRDNTVYIST
+1040 SYNRVNTVYIST
-1052 DGEHRESAS
+1052 DGEHREQAS
-1061 DYVHIVNP
+1061 DYAPIVNP

-1105 TIKDDLSGLLNF
+1105 TIRDDLSGLLNF

-1143 LLSVVFLNPLNPGE
+1143 LLSVVFSNPLNPGE

-1520 DILPDGLIFISATG
+1520 DILPDGLIFSSATG

-1586 NNNDSVTTII
+1586 NNNDSVTTVI

-1619 YTITVTNRGPDD
+1619 YTITV
-1631 ATGVTVTDKLPG
+1631 
-1643 SLIFISSDNPD
+1643 S
-1654 YNPANGVWTIGNL
+1654 
-1667 AVGDS
+1667 
-1672 VTLTITAKINGTGI
+1672 
-1686 IENEAVV
+1686 
-1693 SGNEYDQNLTNNN
+1693 
-1706 DSVTSDVPPVADLVL
+1706 
-1721 DKTININ
+1721 
-1728 KIVAGEY
+1728 
-1735 INYIITIDNIG
+1735 
-1746 IDAALNV
+1746 
-1753 ILHDS
+1753 
-1758 IPDALENVEYRIN
+1758 
-1771 NGDWQEF
+1771 
-1778 TGDIYLRTIFA
+1778 
-1789 NSQVT
+1789 
-1794 VEIRGIVN
+1794 
-1802 SGYLGNITNFANVS
+1802 
-1816 TTTSETDYTNNNDT
+1816 
-1830 VTGEVTAITD
+1830 
-1840 LKVVK
+1840 
-1845 EANDLTVV
+1845 
-1853 AGDNITYTVTI
+1853 
-1864 TNYGPSDAVNV
+1864 
-1875 ELRDYF
+1875 
-1881 DTSDLLNMQYS
+1881 
-1892 LDNVHWYSYA
+1892 
-1902 PGTVIQV
+1902 
-1909 GTIVSGDGRVI
+1909 
-1920 YFKALVNGS
+1920 
-1929 IRGNILNTVNIT
+1929 
-1941 TDTPNEGE
+1941 
-1949 NSSTVTTDV
+1949 
-1958 VEHVTIS
+1958 
-1965 IDKTANVTNV
+1965 
-1975 NPGDYIS
+1975 
-1982 YDIVVEVSDV
+1982 
-1992 SDAINVVVTDNLNSD
+1992 
-2007 LLETSNTIYFI
+2007 
-2018 DGVYK
+2018 
-2023 GRWTGSVNLGTLHP
+2023 
-2037 GAVVFIHLANIYVKN
+2037 
-2052 TADSDIP
+2052 
-2059 NTAIVT
+2059 
-2065 SDEYPNGF
+2065 
-2073 QSDYDIHLNT
+2073 
-2083 ADLAV
+2083 
-2088 DKEVVSSGNY
+2088 
-2098 TDEIEYV
+2098 
-2105 ITVTNNG
+2105 
-2112 PDDATGVVVSD
+2112 
-2123 KLPNGL
+2123 
-2129 IFTDSVADRG
+2129 
-2139 SYDPET
+2139 
-2145 GIWTIG
+2145 
-2151 DLANGETLTLTIIA
+2151 
-2165 KINITG
+2165 
-2171 NITNEADTTGDQY
+2171 
-2184 DPDVDNNED
+2184 
-2193 DITSEIL
+2193 
-2200 PSADLVVDKEVVSVG
+2200 
-2215 NYTDEIEYVITVTN
+2215 N

-2241 DILPEGLIFAGSDGN
+2241 DILPEGLIFAGSNGT
-2256 YNSNTG
+2256 YNSTTG

-2272 EFISIRITAKINITG
+2272 ESISIRITAKINITG

-2453 DEIVYII
+2453 DEIEYVI
-2460 TVTNRGPDDATGVF
+2460 TVTNRGPDGATGVV

-2489 ADRGTYDSETGI
+2489 ADRGTYDPETGI

-2510 EILTLKITARINT
+2510 EILTLKITARINV

-2539 SNLTNNNDTVTSEIP
+2539 SNLTNNNDTVTSEVP

-2566 SVGNYTDEI
+2566 SVGNYTDGI

-2617 WYIGDLANGGTVTLT
+2617 WYIGDLANGRTVTLT
-2632 ITARINTTG
+2632 ITARINTAG

-2724 GVTQLYDDQLVFSGS
+2724 GVTQLYDDQLVFSGF

-2752 GDLANGESISLLIVA
+2752 GDLANGESTSLLIVA

-2800 IPPSADLAVEK
+2800 IPPSADLVVDK

-2833 PNDATGVVVSDL
+2833 PNDATGVVVNDL

-2881 ITARINVTGN
+2881 ITARINSTGN

-3091 SSNAS
+3091 SFNAS

>member
-1 MKFLKFLVIL
+1 M
-11 LIPLLFCSAA
+11 
-21 YASDATDTSDNIAIS
+21 
-36 QQNIDLDNVVY
+36 
-47 VPEGESISDIGI
+47 
-59 DVENSVYVSEN
+59 
-70 DYITSDGLKAG
+70 
-81 PQTDGPNPSVEFEA
+81 
-95 DDPNNPV
+95 
-102 NFFINETFHGEIVFR
+102 
-117 NDGDAIGYQP
+117 
-127 FLEVVLPN
+127 
-135 EITDFKMF
+135 
-143 YLGNSVETI
+143 
-152 DLGVFSEENN
+152 
-162 YTILNPLTNKEVKGE
+162 
-177 AGQRLILAIS
+177 
-187 PFGSYSSD
+187 
-195 IPDAVIEIEA
+195 
-205 FLNTTN
+205 
-211 VGELINFTVTPVFR
+211 
-225 YGADPLDNP
+225 
-234 TVDPPIYGDSVKG
+234 
-247 WIRPTVIQV
+247 
-256 DIDSPVH
+256 
-263 EHETVTGPNFPFQYN
+263 
-278 ITVDIADGANVG
+278 
-290 DIVINNTIPSQL
+290 
-302 YFLNNGNHTVRITDK
+302 
-317 NGNVIDSSLYEIIY
+317 
-331 PNSNTTG
+331 
-338 GNLVVK
+338 
-344 FKNYTGS
+344 
-351 DAVNDINIEY
+351 
-361 WVYAP
+361 
-366 EFDNSTG
+366 
-373 QNQTILNPITGSDN
+373 
-387 VTNNVVNIEGTYDN
+387 
-401 VTLTDDDNVFVT
+401 
-413 LKAMAVQKYV
+413 
-423 NSDGEVK
+423 
-430 PGQNLMYTIYFEVS
+430 
-444 DYFSLEDFY
+444 
-453 FLDHAGELPM
+453 
-463 GAGQD
+463 
-468 FIWDSVF
+468 
-475 LTFDGKTYKLENGTY
+475 
-490 YEREDL
+490 
-496 VPNDGHWDL
+496 
-505 LIYVY
+505 
-510 KFLNDNN
+510 
-517 ISNFEGGLYNDR
+517 
-529 LVNEGPF
+529 
-536 IGYINYNVTVNLN
+536 
-549 YVVGNKTLSSDDLI
+549 
-563 INIADGMG
+563 
-571 IIKDSKVNVTDSSR
+571 
-585 TELKIPSPI
+585 
-594 VNKDIIAI
+594 
-602 NGRPVR
+602 
-608 GDDVTVRPGDNVT
+608 
-621 FVLEVVMPT
+621 
-630 GTVDD
+630 
-635 FYITD
+635 
-640 YFPLP
+640 
-645 IFDVSGMN
+645 
-653 PVNSTDGALPDNN
+653 
-666 HWTFGDD
+666 
-673 GDYPTDINGNRVI
+673 
-686 PTVEINKDENYI
+686 
-698 RFTFGDVFENTSTP
+698 
-712 VDLKIYLTLQVTSH
+712 
-726 PMADELKLANLLYM
+726 
-740 SYMDSINTT
+740 
-749 YMDAEIIHM
+749 
-758 VVQEPELEIVKDVNV
+758 
-773 TTVENGT
+773 
-780 YAKYNIT
+780 
-787 VTNNGHYGAYDVT
+787 
-800 ITDNFKELFGD
+800 
-811 VILNGDVLSISAQYN
+811 
-826 NGTVVNIDAGDFFN
+826 
-840 TEKGFTF
+840 
-847 DYLDFREG
+847 
-855 HNSITITYTVMFNEN
+855 
-870 VVPYEEMTNTAN
+870 
-882 ITNFAS
+882 
-888 IPGGI
+888 
-893 NFATNPDKYHD
+893 
-904 NATVVGVE
+904 
-912 INVSKDFLGSNDF
+912 
-925 NKTGG
+925 
-930 TFNVTDGNRKDDLT
+930 
-944 IGESGIYEIVVDLPN
+944 
-959 AQITDLTITD
+959 
-969 YANGQKLIGYE
+969 
-980 IFYEGLEKPENVDVT
+980 
-995 IKNGNSGAELVIK
+995 
-1008 FNGELKLSAGQ
+1008 
-1019 NKIILRLTYAVLD
+1019 
-1032 STVNPVTG
+1032 
-1040 SYNRDNTVYIST
+1040 
-1052 DGEHRESAS
+1052 
-1061 DYVHIVNP
+1061 
-1069 GIKVDKEFEQN
+1069 
-1080 TVQGGDKNSLTITVT
+1080 
-1095 NNGKSPLYHV
+1095 
-1105 TIKDDLSGLLNF
+1105 
-1117 IDGEISGLN
+1117 
-1126 VDLSAPGI
+1126 
-1134 ATFLGANRD
+1134 
-1143 LLSVVFLNPLNPGE
+1143 
-1157 SVSIVINFTVKDDV
+1157 
-1171 VIGTTY
+1171 
-1177 NNVVSVTGSSMPDD
+1177 
-1191 RYNETR
+1191 
-1197 NYTASDSDKVSTYLP
+1197 
-1212 TIDKNITGT
+1212 
-1221 SISENGDKKATI
+1221 
-1233 GEEVFYEI
+1233 
-1241 IVELPKG
+1241 
-1248 YYNDLVITDDIPDWF
+1248 
-1263 KFNNGNYTINGQT
+1263 
-1276 VDINYDPVTGVAS
+1276 
-1289 VRFVNSTLSGKLT
+1289 
-1302 ILLNLTLV
+1302 
-1310 NHTSAVDG
+1310 
-1318 SSKLNTAIVYVD
+1318 
-1330 GDETDRDSDYVSVVE
+1330 
-1345 PDVNVNKVAD
+1345 AD

-1398 TISEGWTVS
+1398 TISDGWTVS

-1438 DLEDILGEDF
+1438 NLEDILGEDF
-1448 NNRVFV
+1448 NNRVSV
-1454 TSTSMDRE
+1454 TSTSMDRD

-1478 IAIDLEVNK
+1478 IATDLEVNK

-1520 DILPDGLIFISATG
+1520 DILPDGLIFVSATG

-1566 TGSVT
+1566 TGNVT
-1571 NSVNVTGNEDETDLT
+1571 NNVNVTGNEDETDLT
-1586 NNNDSVTTII
+1586 NNNDSVTTVI

-1607 IISSGNYSDEII
+1607 IVSSGNYSDEII

-1643 SLIFISSDNPD
+1643 SLIFISSDNPN

-1686 IENEAVV
+1686 IENDAVV
-1693 SGNEYDQNLTNNN
+1693 SGNEYDHNLTNND
-1706 DSVTSDVPPVADLVL
+1706 DSVTSDIPPVTDLVL
-1721 DKTININ
+1721 DKTITTDEI
-1728 KIVAGEY
+1728 IAGDY
-1735 INYIITIDNIG
+1735 INYVITITNVG
-1746 IDAALNV
+1746 VDAALDV

-1758 IPDALENVEYRIN
+1758 IPSILEDVEYRIN

-1778 TGDIYLRTIFA
+1778 TGDIYLRTILG
-1789 NSQVT
+1789 NSKVT

-1816 TTTSETDYTNNNDT
+1816 TSTSETDYTNNNDT

-2193 DITSEIL
+2193 DITSEIP

-2215 NYTDEIEYVITVTN
+2215 NYTDEIIYIITVTN
-2229 RGPDDATGVTVS
+2229 NGPNDATGVTVS
-2241 DILPEGLIFAGSDGN
+2241 DILPEGLIFAGSNGT
-2256 YNSNTG
+2256 YNSTTG

-2272 EFISIRITAKINITG
+2272 ESISIRITAKINITG

-2453 DEIVYII
+2453 DEIEYVI
-2460 TVTNRGPDDATGVF
+2460 TVTNRGPDGATGVV

-2489 ADRGTYDSETGI
+2489 ADRGTYDPETGI

-2510 EILTLKITARINT
+2510 ETLTLTIIAKINI
-2523 TGNVT
+2523 TGNIT
-2528 NNVNVT
+2528 NNVSVT
-2534 GNEHD
+2534 GGQYDPE
-2539 SNLTNNNDTVTSEIP
+2539 LGNNNDTVTSEIP

-2575 IYIITVTNRGP
+2575 EYVIT
-2586 NDATGVTVSDI
+2586 
-2597 LPDGLVFVESNG
+2597 
-2609 NYDSETGV
+2609 
-2617 WYIGDLANGGTVTLT
+2617 
-2632 ITARINTTG
+2632 
-2641 NVTNNVNVTG
+2641 
-2651 NEHDSNLTNNNDTVT
+2651 
-2666 SEIPPSADLAIDK
+2666 
-2679 EVIGFGNYT
+2679 
-2688 DHIIY
+2688 
-2693 VVTVTNNGPNDAT
+2693 
-2706 GVVVSDLLPNGL
+2706 
-2718 IFVEAM
+2718 
-2724 GVTQLYDDQLVFSGS
+2724 
-2739 EAKYDP
+2739 
-2745 TTGLWII
+2745 
-2752 GDLANGESISLLIVA
+2752 
-2767 RINIT
+2767 
-2772 GNVTNY
+2772 
-2778 ANVTGNEHDSNLTN
+2778 
-2792 NDDNVTVE
+2792 
-2800 IPPSADLAVEK
+2800 
-2811 EVVSVGN
+2811 
-2818 YTDEIVYIISVTNRG
+2818 VTNRG

-2856 NENYNAATGVWYIG
+2856 NENYNADTGVWYIG

-2992 AVGET
+2992 AIGET

-3091 SSNAS
+3091 FSNAS

-3168 SQSSELGLSQNKNNL
+3168 SQSSELDLSQNKNNL

>member
-1 MKFLKFLVIL
+1 MNFLKFLVIL

-36 QQNIDLDNVVY
+36 QQNIDLDNAVY
-47 VPEGESISDIGI
+47 VPDGSSISDIGI

-81 PQTDGPNPSVEFEA
+81 PQNDGPNPSVEFEA

-152 DLGVFSEENN
+152 DLGIFSEENN

-177 AGQRLILAIS
+177 AGQRLILAMS

-302 YFLNNGNHTVRITDK
+302 YFINNGNHTVRITDK

-373 QNQTILNPITGSDN
+373 QNQTILNPITGSNN

-549 YVVGNKTLSSDDLI
+549 YIVGNKTLSSDDLI

-635 FYITD
+635 FHITD

-645 IFDVSGMN
+645 IFNVSGMD

-686 PTVEINKDENYI
+686 PDVEINTDENYI
-698 RFTFGDVFENTSTP
+698 RFTFGDVFENTSSP
-712 VDLKIYLTLQVTSH
+712 VKLKIYLTLQVTSH

-740 SYMDSINTT
+740 QYMDSINTS

-811 VILNGDVLSISAQYN
+811 VISNGDVLSISAQYN
-826 NGTVVNIDAGDFFN
+826 NGTVVNINAGDFFN

-847 DYLDFREG
+847 DYLNFEEG

-912 INVSKDFLGSNDF
+912 INLSKDFIGSNDF

-959 AQITDLTITD
+959 AQITNLTITD
-969 YANGQKLIGYE
+969 NANGQKLIGYE

-995 IKNGNSGAELVIK
+995 IKNSNSGAELVIK
-1008 FNGELKLSAGQ
+1008 FNGELKLSDGQ

-1032 STVNPVTG
+1032 SSVNPVTG
-1040 SYNRDNTVYIST
+1040 SYNRVNNVYIST
-1052 DGEHRESAS
+1052 DGELREQAS
-1061 DYVHIVNP
+1061 DYAPIVNP

-1105 TIKDDLSGLLNF
+1105 TIKDNLSGLLNF

-1143 LLSVVFLNPLNPGE
+1143 LLSVVFSNPLNPGE

-1197 NYTASDSDKVSTYLP
+1197 NYTGSDSDKVSTYLP
-1212 TIDKNITGT
+1212 TIDKNLTGT
-1221 SISENGDKKATI
+1221 SISENDDKKATI

-1241 IVELPKG
+1241 TVKLPIG
-1248 YYNDLVITDDIPDWF
+1248 YYNDLLISDDIPDWF

-1276 VDINYDPVTGVAS
+1276 VNVEYNPATGVVS
-1289 VRFVNSTLSGKLT
+1289 VRIVNSTLKGELT

-1318 SSKLNTAIVYVD
+1318 SSKSNTAIVYVD

-1398 TISEGWTVS
+1398 TISNGWTVS

-1448 NNRVFV
+1448 NNRVSV
-1454 TSTSMDRE
+1454 TSTSMDRD

-1478 IAIDLEVNK
+1478 IATDLEVNK

-1544 WTIGNLANKGTVT
+1544 WIIGNLANKGTVT

-1571 NSVNVTGNEDETDLT
+1571 NNVNVTGNEDETDLT
-1586 NNNDSVTTII
+1586 NNNDSVTTVI

-1607 IISSGNYSDEII
+1607 IVSSGNYSDEII

-1643 SLIFISSDNPD
+1643 SLIFISSDNPN
-1654 YNPANGVWTIGNL
+1654 YNSANGVWTIGNL

-1686 IENEAVV
+1686 IENDAVV
-1693 SGNEYDQNLTNNN
+1693 SGNEYDHNLTNND
-1706 DSVTSDVPPVADLVL
+1706 DSVTSDIPPVTDLVL
-1721 DKTININ
+1721 DKTITTDEI
-1728 KIVAGEY
+1728 IAGDY
-1735 INYIITIDNIG
+1735 INYVITITNVG
-1746 IDAALNV
+1746 VDAALDV

-1758 IPDALENVEYRIN
+1758 IPSILEDVEYRIN

-1778 TGDIYLRTIFA
+1778 TGDIYLRTILG
-1789 NSQVT
+1789 NSKVT

-1816 TTTSETDYTNNNDT
+1816 TSTSETDYTNNNDT

-2112 PDDATGVVVSD
+2112 PDDATSVVVSD

-2193 DITSEIL
+2193 DITSEIP

-2215 NYTDEIEYVITVTN
+2215 NYTDEIIYIITVTN
-2229 RGPDDATGVTVS
+2229 NGPNDATGVTVS
-2241 DILPEGLIFAGSDGN
+2241 DILPEGLIFAGSNGT
-2256 YNSNTG
+2256 YNSTTG

-2272 EFISIRITAKINITG
+2272 ESISIRITAKINITG

-2318 TDLAVDKEVVSVG
+2318 T
-2331 NYTDEIEYVI
+2331 
-2341 TVTNRGP
+2341 
-2348 DGATGVVVSDLLP
+2348 
-2361 DGLIYS
+2361 
-2367 SSVADRG
+2367 
-2374 TYDPE
+2374 
-2379 TGIWTIGDLANGETL
+2379 
-2394 TLTIIAKINITGNIT
+2394 
-2409 NNVSVTGGQYDPEL
+2409 
-2423 GNNNDTVTSEIP
+2423 
-2435 PSADLVVDKEVV
+2435 
-2447 SVGNYT
+2447 
-2453 DEIVYII
+2453 
-2460 TVTNRGPDDATGVF
+2460 
-2474 VSDLLPDGLIYSSSV
+2474 
-2489 ADRGTYDSETGI
+2489 
-2501 WTIGDLANG
+2501 
-2510 EILTLKITARINT
+2510 
-2523 TGNVT
+2523 
-2528 NNVNVT
+2528 
-2534 GNEHD
+2534 
-2539 SNLTNNNDTVTSEIP
+2539 
-2554 PSADLVVDKEVV
+2554 DLVVDKEVV

-2818 YTDEIVYIISVTNRG
+2818 YTDEIVYIISVTNHG

-2980 DATTGLWTVGDL
+2980 NATTGLWTVGDL
-2992 AVGET
+2992 TVGET

-3149 NFANATV
+3149 NFANASV
-3156 EANEVIVPSDDS
+3156 EANEVIIPSDVTSDEDS

>member
-1 MKFLKFLVIL
+1 M
-11 LIPLLFCSAA
+11 
-21 YASDATDTSDNIAIS
+21 
-36 QQNIDLDNVVY
+36 
-47 VPEGESISDIGI
+47 
-59 DVENSVYVSEN
+59 
-70 DYITSDGLKAG
+70 
-81 PQTDGPNPSVEFEA
+81 
-95 DDPNNPV
+95 
-102 NFFINETFHGEIVFR
+102 
-117 NDGDAIGYQP
+117 
-127 FLEVVLPN
+127 
-135 EITDFKMF
+135 
-143 YLGNSVETI
+143 
-152 DLGVFSEENN
+152 
-162 YTILNPLTNKEVKGE
+162 
-177 AGQRLILAIS
+177 
-187 PFGSYSSD
+187 
-195 IPDAVIEIEA
+195 
-205 FLNTTN
+205 
-211 VGELINFTVTPVFR
+211 
-225 YGADPLDNP
+225 
-234 TVDPPIYGDSVKG
+234 
-247 WIRPTVIQV
+247 
-256 DIDSPVH
+256 
-263 EHETVTGPNFPFQYN
+263 
-278 ITVDIADGANVG
+278 
-290 DIVINNTIPSQL
+290 
-302 YFLNNGNHTVRITDK
+302 
-317 NGNVIDSSLYEIIY
+317 
-331 PNSNTTG
+331 
-338 GNLVVK
+338 
-344 FKNYTGS
+344 
-351 DAVNDINIEY
+351 
-361 WVYAP
+361 
-366 EFDNSTG
+366 
-373 QNQTILNPITGSDN
+373 
-387 VTNNVVNIEGTYDN
+387 
-401 VTLTDDDNVFVT
+401 
-413 LKAMAVQKYV
+413 
-423 NSDGEVK
+423 
-430 PGQNLMYTIYFEVS
+430 
-444 DYFSLEDFY
+444 
-453 FLDHAGELPM
+453 
-463 GAGQD
+463 
-468 FIWDSVF
+468 
-475 LTFDGKTYKLENGTY
+475 
-490 YEREDL
+490 
-496 VPNDGHWDL
+496 
-505 LIYVY
+505 
-510 KFLNDNN
+510 
-517 ISNFEGGLYNDR
+517 
-529 LVNEGPF
+529 
-536 IGYINYNVTVNLN
+536 
-549 YVVGNKTLSSDDLI
+549 
-563 INIADGMG
+563 
-571 IIKDSKVNVTDSSR
+571 
-585 TELKIPSPI
+585 
-594 VNKDIIAI
+594 
-602 NGRPVR
+602 
-608 GDDVTVRPGDNVT
+608 
-621 FVLEVVMPT
+621 
-630 GTVDD
+630 
-635 FYITD
+635 
-640 YFPLP
+640 
-645 IFDVSGMN
+645 
-653 PVNSTDGALPDNN
+653 
-666 HWTFGDD
+666 
-673 GDYPTDINGNRVI
+673 
-686 PTVEINKDENYI
+686 
-698 RFTFGDVFENTSTP
+698 
-712 VDLKIYLTLQVTSH
+712 
-726 PMADELKLANLLYM
+726 
-740 SYMDSINTT
+740 
-749 YMDAEIIHM
+749 
-758 VVQEPELEIVKDVNV
+758 
-773 TTVENGT
+773 
-780 YAKYNIT
+780 
-787 VTNNGHYGAYDVT
+787 
-800 ITDNFKELFGD
+800 
-811 VILNGDVLSISAQYN
+811 
-826 NGTVVNIDAGDFFN
+826 
-840 TEKGFTF
+840 
-847 DYLDFREG
+847 
-855 HNSITITYTVMFNEN
+855 
-870 VVPYEEMTNTAN
+870 
-882 ITNFAS
+882 
-888 IPGGI
+888 
-893 NFATNPDKYHD
+893 
-904 NATVVGVE
+904 
-912 INVSKDFLGSNDF
+912 
-925 NKTGG
+925 
-930 TFNVTDGNRKDDLT
+930 
-944 IGESGIYEIVVDLPN
+944 
-959 AQITDLTITD
+959 
-969 YANGQKLIGYE
+969 
-980 IFYEGLEKPENVDVT
+980 
-995 IKNGNSGAELVIK
+995 
-1008 FNGELKLSAGQ
+1008 
-1019 NKIILRLTYAVLD
+1019 
-1032 STVNPVTG
+1032 
-1040 SYNRDNTVYIST
+1040 
-1052 DGEHRESAS
+1052 
-1061 DYVHIVNP
+1061 
-1069 GIKVDKEFEQN
+1069 
-1080 TVQGGDKNSLTITVT
+1080 
-1095 NNGKSPLYHV
+1095 
-1105 TIKDDLSGLLNF
+1105 
-1117 IDGEISGLN
+1117 
-1126 VDLSAPGI
+1126 
-1134 ATFLGANRD
+1134 
-1143 LLSVVFLNPLNPGE
+1143 
-1157 SVSIVINFTVKDDV
+1157 
-1171 VIGTTY
+1171 
-1177 NNVVSVTGSSMPDD
+1177 
-1191 RYNETR
+1191 
-1197 NYTASDSDKVSTYLP
+1197 
-1212 TIDKNITGT
+1212 
-1221 SISENGDKKATI
+1221 
-1233 GEEVFYEI
+1233 
-1241 IVELPKG
+1241 
-1248 YYNDLVITDDIPDWF
+1248 
-1263 KFNNGNYTINGQT
+1263 
-1276 VDINYDPVTGVAS
+1276 
-1289 VRFVNSTLSGKLT
+1289 
-1302 ILLNLTLV
+1302 
-1310 NHTSAVDG
+1310 
-1318 SSKLNTAIVYVD
+1318 
-1330 GDETDRDSDYVSVVE
+1330 
-1345 PDVNVNKVAD
+1345 AD

-1398 TISEGWTVS
+1398 TISDGWTVS

-1438 DLEDILGEDF
+1438 NLEDILGEDF
-1448 NNRVFV
+1448 NNRVSV
-1454 TSTSMDRE
+1454 TSTSMDRD

-1478 IAIDLEVNK
+1478 IATDLEVNK

-1520 DILPDGLIFISATG
+1520 DILPDGLIFVSATG

-1566 TGSVT
+1566 TGNVT
-1571 NSVNVTGNEDETDLT
+1571 NNVNVTGNEDETDLT
-1586 NNNDSVTTII
+1586 NNNDSVTTVI

-1607 IISSGNYSDEII
+1607 IVSSGNYSDEII

-1643 SLIFISSDNPD
+1643 SLIFISSDNPN

-1686 IENEAVV
+1686 IENDAVV
-1693 SGNEYDQNLTNNN
+1693 SGNEYDHNLTNND
-1706 DSVTSDVPPVADLVL
+1706 DSVTSDIPPVTDLVL
-1721 DKTININ
+1721 DKTITTDEI
-1728 KIVAGEY
+1728 IAGDY
-1735 INYIITIDNIG
+1735 INYVITITNVG
-1746 IDAALNV
+1746 VDAALDV

-1758 IPDALENVEYRIN
+1758 IPSILEDVEYRIN

-1778 TGDIYLRTIFA
+1778 TGDIYLRTILG
-1789 NSQVT
+1789 NSKVT

-1816 TTTSETDYTNNNDT
+1816 TSTSETDYTNNNDT

-2171 NITNEADTTGDQY
+2171 NITNNVSVTGGQY
-2184 DPDVDNNED
+2184 DPE
-2193 DITSEIL
+2193 L
-2200 PSADLVVDKEVVSVG
+2200 G
-2215 NYTDEIEYVITVTN
+2215 
-2229 RGPDDATGVTVS
+2229 
-2241 DILPEGLIFAGSDGN
+2241 
-2256 YNSNTG
+2256 
-2262 VWYIGDLANG
+2262 
-2272 EFISIRITAKINITG
+2272 
-2287 NVTNKVNVTGNEH
+2287 
-2300 DSNLTNNNDTVT
+2300 NNNDTVT
-2312 SEIPPA
+2312 SEIPPSA
-2318 TDLAVDKEVVSVG
+2318 DLVVDKEVVSVG

-2453 DEIVYII
+2453 DEIEYVI
-2460 TVTNRGPDDATGVF
+2460 T
-2474 VSDLLPDGLIYSSSV
+2474 
-2489 ADRGTYDSETGI
+2489 
-2501 WTIGDLANG
+2501 
-2510 EILTLKITARINT
+2510 
-2523 TGNVT
+2523 
-2528 NNVNVT
+2528 
-2534 GNEHD
+2534 
-2539 SNLTNNNDTVTSEIP
+2539 
-2554 PSADLVVDKEVV
+2554 
-2566 SVGNYTDEI
+2566 
-2575 IYIITVTNRGP
+2575 
-2586 NDATGVTVSDI
+2586 
-2597 LPDGLVFVESNG
+2597 
-2609 NYDSETGV
+2609 
-2617 WYIGDLANGGTVTLT
+2617 
-2632 ITARINTTG
+2632 
-2641 NVTNNVNVTG
+2641 
-2651 NEHDSNLTNNNDTVT
+2651 
-2666 SEIPPSADLAIDK
+2666 
-2679 EVIGFGNYT
+2679 
-2688 DHIIY
+2688 
-2693 VVTVTNNGPNDAT
+2693 
-2706 GVVVSDLLPNGL
+2706 
-2718 IFVEAM
+2718 
-2724 GVTQLYDDQLVFSGS
+2724 
-2739 EAKYDP
+2739 
-2745 TTGLWII
+2745 
-2752 GDLANGESISLLIVA
+2752 
-2767 RINIT
+2767 
-2772 GNVTNY
+2772 
-2778 ANVTGNEHDSNLTN
+2778 
-2792 NDDNVTVE
+2792 
-2800 IPPSADLAVEK
+2800 
-2811 EVVSVGN
+2811 
-2818 YTDEIVYIISVTNRG
+2818 VTNRG

-2856 NENYNAATGVWYIG
+2856 NENYNADTGVWYIG

-2933 NPYNGDE
+2933 NQYNGDE

-2992 AVGET
+2992 AIGET

-3091 SSNAS
+3091 FSNAS

-3168 SQSSELGLSQNKNNL
+3168 SQSSELDLSQNKNNL